1 MTRRELLAVTLAL
14 AASGCRAHVT
24 SLSSL
29 RALPAGTTVTI
40 DGFVTAVPG
49 QLGER
54 TFVLQ
59 SGGSGVHVSSAD
71 VLSLPAGAHVEV
83 TGTLTQLAQ
92 QAEVKTTA
100 SAVRVQRGL
109 EVLAPREVAT
119 GRLGELDEGVLVRV
133 HGTVTR
139 PVQDDGVYGVKVFLD
154 DGSGPTQIFVNKV
167 RGTPVVDTTTF
178 KPGDVLTVVGIGSQY
193 EAIYEVCPRSNADVE
208 LKR

>member
-14 AASGCRAHVT
+14 VASGCAHVT

-40 DGFVTAVPG
+40 NGFVTAVPG

-59 SGGSGVHVSSAD
+59 SGGSGVHVSAD
-71 VLSLPAGAHVEV
+71 DVVSLPPGAHVEV
-83 TGTLTQLAQ
+83 TGTLTQVAQ

-100 SAVRVQRGL
+100 SAVRVQSGV

-133 HGTVTR
+133 HGTVMK

-154 DGSGPTQIFVNKV
+154 DGSGPTQVFVNKV
-167 RGTPVVDTTTF
+167 RGMPVVDTTTF

-193 EAIYEVCPRSNADVE
+193 EAVYEVCPRSKEDVE
-208 LKR
+208 LLR